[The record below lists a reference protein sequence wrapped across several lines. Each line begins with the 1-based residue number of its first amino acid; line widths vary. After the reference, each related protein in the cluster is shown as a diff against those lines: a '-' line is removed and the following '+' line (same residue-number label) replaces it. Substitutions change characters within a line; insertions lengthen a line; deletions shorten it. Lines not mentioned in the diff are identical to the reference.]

1 MNYSEMVVG
10 LDLGTT
16 KICALIAEI
25 DVEGIVKVIGV
36 GTYPSEGLRRGVV
49 VDVEK
54 TIQSIGKAVKEAE
67 LMAGVSVETVYVGV
81 AGEHIGSINSRGVIG
96 VAGSNREISLADKEK
111 AIEAARA
118 VAIPF
123 DREVLHVLPQE
134 FTVDDQR
141 GIRDPIGMSGVRLET
156 SVHIVTGAVTS
167 VQNICKSVQRSNIAI
182 QDVVLEPLAA
192 AKAVLHED
200 EREMGVCLVDIGGGT
215 TDVAIFQEGSV
226 RHTAVIG
233 VGGQN
238 VTSDIA
244 IVLRTSWA
252 HAEKIKFESGS
263 ALAHETEEV
272 EEVEV
277 PGVAGRRPQM
287 VSRQDLGAIIA
298 ARMEEIY
305 TLVEEE
311 IQRSGYAELLGAG
324 VVLTGGGALLDGVSE
339 LAEQL
344 LGLPVRLGVPTSV
357 GGMGEGIANPIYAT
371 SMGLLLLGAEA
382 GESTPKSLAKYSKGL
397 SEGRFDTVMNRM
409 ADWLKT
415 LV

>member
-1 MNYSEMVVG
+1 MDYGEIVVG

-25 DVEGIVKVIGV
+25 SVEAGLKVIGV
-36 GTYPSEGLRRGVV
+36 GTYPSDGLRRGVV

-67 LMAGVSVETVYVGV
+67 LMAGVQVESVYVGI
-81 AGEHIGSINSRGVIG
+81 AGEHIGSVNSRGVIG

-111 AIEAARA
+111 VIEAARA

-134 FTVDDQR
+134 FIVDDQR
-141 GIRDPIGMSGVRLET
+141 GIRDPNGMSGVRLET

-167 VQNICKSVQRSNIAI
+167 VQNICKSVQRSNIAVR
-182 QDVVLEPLAA
+182 DVVLEPLAS

-252 HAEKIKFESGS
+252 HAEKIKFESGT
-263 ALAHETEEV
+263 ALLDDDQTT

-277 PGVAGRRPQM
+277 PGVAGRRPQI
-287 VSRQDLGAIIA
+287 VSRRELGAIIE
-298 ARMEEIY
+298 ARMEEVFV
-305 TLVEEE
+305 LVGEQ

-324 VVLTGGGALLDGVSE
+324 IVLTGGGALLDGTVE
-339 LAEQL
+339 LAERL
-344 LGLPVRLGVPTSV
+344 LELPVRLGTPKAG
-357 GGMGEGIANPIYAT
+357 GGMGEGIASPIYAT
-371 SMGLLLLGAEA
+371 AMGLVLFGAEA
-382 GESTPKSLAKYSKGL
+382 GVVDGWSTRRSKGL
-397 SEGRFDTVMNRM
+397 SEGRFDTVMSRM
-409 ADWLKT
+409 TDWLKT